1 MMNSRHNFAVSVVI
15 LAMFSLFLVILFGDN
30 GLADL
35 KLMEKGRDSLIQK
48 NETLKRNNFSIYR
61 SIQRLKN
68 DPAFI
73 ENVAREELGVIG
85 RNEIIYKLVQLNARG
100 LEQ

>member
-1 MMNSRHNFAVSVVI
+1 MMNSKHNVGVSMAI
-15 LAMFSLFLVILFGDN
+15 LAMFSLFMFILFGDN

-35 KLMEKGRDSLIQK
+35 KLMEKGRDSLALK
-48 NETLKRNNFSIYR
+48 NEQLIRKNFSIHR

-68 DPAFI
+68 DPVYI

-85 RNEIIYKLVQLNARG
+85 RKEIIFKLARLNAGG